1 MRRGAVRAGNGAL
14 CRRCA
19 HTSPTAPPRWESL
32 TQMEPLIEL
41 CRRRGFVY
49 PCSDIYGG
57 MANTYDYG
65 PLGAQLRQN
74 LRRLWW
80 RDMVL
85 RRADTVQL
93 RPRRNSDGLTE
104 ATKSK
109 MRGKPKPKKAPASEP
124 ASRVAS
130 RPHSPLAITRVA
142 MHGMYATKAG
152 HLGL

>member
-1 MRRGAVRAGNGAL
+1 MNDWSLARVVAAFVDELRHAGVTVSPSESADAL
-14 CRRCA
+14 
-19 HTSPTAPPRWESL
+19 
-32 TQMEPLIEL
+32 
-41 CRRRGFVY
+41 
-49 PCSDIYGG
+49 
-57 MANTYDYG
+57 N
-65 PLGAQLRQN
+65 
-74 LRRLWW
+74 RLAS
-80 RDMVL
+80 MPML

>member
-1 MRRGAVRAGNGAL
+1 MEGGHKGVGRLSALAIVDASALQVLAEVLAIKAHPAVDQLVAL
-14 CRRCA
+14 GLVLV
-19 HTSPTAPPRWESL
+19 E
-32 TQMEPLIEL
+32 
-41 CRRRGFVY
+41 V
-49 PCSDIYGG
+49 
-57 MANTYDYG
+57 
-65 PLGAQLRQN
+65 LRQ
-74 LRRLWW
+74 
-80 RDMVL
+80 V
-85 RRADTVQL
+85 